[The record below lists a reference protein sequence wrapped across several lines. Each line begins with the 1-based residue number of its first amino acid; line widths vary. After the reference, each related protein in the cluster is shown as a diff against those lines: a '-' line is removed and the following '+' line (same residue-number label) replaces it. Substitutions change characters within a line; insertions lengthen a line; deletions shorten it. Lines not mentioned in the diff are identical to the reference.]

1 MNASDE
7 PAIPDGLKIERV
19 RVYYDPGSG
28 DVVHIHQLVS
38 APGEELDSERVE
50 DEMKVFEEAVRQR
63 HGDVTTSWWRLQTY
77 RRLARVSGSTSNK
90 RDYSEPKRPDDGT
103 YEALAIRDIQESA
116 ERAQLFQCATDASEP
131 SHGPWHSAPLR
142 CLRSSPTSLVSRF
155 NIDLRGQD
163 GMIAWRTTF
172 ITAELSN

>member
-63 HGDVTTSWWRLQTY
+63 HGDVDYLVVEAADLQASGESIRVDVEQKRLLRAETTR
-77 RRLARVSGSTSNK
+77 
-90 RDYSEPKRPDDGT
+90 
-103 YEALAIRDIQESA
+103 
-116 ERAQLFQCATDASEP
+116 
-131 SHGPWHSAPLR
+131 
-142 CLRSSPTSLVSRF
+142 
-155 NIDLRGQD
+155 
-163 GMIAWRTTF
+163 
-172 ITAELSN
+172 